1 MIMTDFD
8 YVKPDSLE
16 SASKILLEDKNSRVL
31 AGGTDLFVKI
41 RGGRIRPEK
50 VVDIKGIPGLD
61 RIDWSEE
68 GLSIGA
74 TATWTQIK
82 ENEWVKK
89 HYPALFQAASSFGC
103 YDIRNRATLGGNLAN
118 GAPGAEGGGPCLIYN
133 AEVKIFGLN
142 GYRTMP
148 VEKFLTGPGK
158 TDLKEGEI
166 LTSIIFPIFPAG
178 TKSAYRRA
186 SRVKGQDLATCAI
199 SVIVLKPDEVVS
211 REVKAALSAVART
224 PVCPE
229 ELTSILSFKEIDGEV
244 LELAK
249 IWLQRNLYP
258 RASSLRGSPDYKKF
272 VLGGMLED
280 ILIEFNM
287 IAEPEEMEED

>member
-8 YVKPDSLE
+8 YIKPGSLE
-16 SASKILLEDKNSRVL
+16 SASKILIEDKNSRIL

-61 RIDWSEE
+61 EITWGEE

-74 TATWTQIK
+74 TATWTQIN
-82 ENEWVKK
+82 ENERIEK
-89 HYPALFQAASSFGC
+89 HFPAIVQASSSFGC

-118 GAPGAEGGGPCLIYN
+118 GAPGAEGGGPSFIYN
-133 AEVKIFGLN
+133 AKVKIFGPD
-142 GYRTMP
+142 GYRTML
-148 VEKFLTGPGK
+148 VEEFLVGPGR

-166 LTSIIFPIFPAG
+166 LTSIIFSLFPAG

-199 SVIVLKPDEVVS
+199 SVLVLNPDEVVS
-211 REVKAALSAVART
+211 REVRVALSAVART
-224 PVCPE
+224 PICPA
-229 ELTSILSFKEIDGEV
+229 ELTSILSYKEINDEV

-249 IWLQRNLYP
+249 IWMRGNLYP
-258 RASSLRGSPDYKKF
+258 RASSLRGSPDYKKL

-287 IAEPEEMEED
+287 IS